1 MQYRTHRSRTDAQ
14 SARRAER
21 DGERRQRQGIR
32 GSEKFYWNDSV
43 IFELLK
49 SETNIKPDITDD
61 ITSAKLGKRRSAAT
75 SRATRQDLIG

>member
-1 MQYRTHRSRTDAQ
+1 MHKVHEER
-14 SARRAER
+14 R

-32 GSEKFYWNDSV
+32 GSEKFYWNDSPV
-43 IFELLK
+43 IFELPK

-61 ITSAKLGKRRSAAT
+61 ITSVKLGKRRSAAT